1 MVTFKIESTT
11 ESGSDTTT
19 RKRAVVTGGT
29 RGAGAAIAE
38 RLRAAGADV
47 TVIARHPGEPADPD
61 LNLVTAD
68 LTDARAAGEIAEAM
82 LADRTPDILVHVA
95 GGSGA
100 PAGGFAALDDAEW
113 ARELNLN
120 LLAAVRLDRALV
132 PAMIEAGRGAIVHI
146 SSIQARMPLWDSTL
160 AYAAAKAALRAYSK
174 GLANQLAPHG
184 IRVNTVSPGG
194 IQTEA
199 ADALVRRLADRF
211 DGDIEAAQDSLLDGL
226 GGVPLGRFA
235 TPNEIADTVAFL
247 VSDQGSGILGADI
260 VVDGGTIRTI

>member
-11 ESGSDTTT
+11 EFGSDTTT

-82 LADRTPDILVHVA
+82 LAYRTPDILVHVA

-100 PAGGFAALDDAEW
+100 PADGFAALDDAEW

-120 LLAAVRLDRALV
+120 LLAAVRLT
-132 PAMIEAGRGAIVHI
+132 
-146 SSIQARMPLWDSTL
+146 ARSCP
-160 AYAAAKAALRAYSK
+160 R
-174 GLANQLAPHG
+174 
-184 IRVNTVSPGG
+184 
-194 IQTEA
+194 
-199 ADALVRRLADRF
+199 
-211 DGDIEAAQDSLLDGL
+211 
-226 GGVPLGRFA
+226 
-235 TPNEIADTVAFL
+235 
-247 VSDQGSGILGADI
+247 
-260 VVDGGTIRTI
+260 